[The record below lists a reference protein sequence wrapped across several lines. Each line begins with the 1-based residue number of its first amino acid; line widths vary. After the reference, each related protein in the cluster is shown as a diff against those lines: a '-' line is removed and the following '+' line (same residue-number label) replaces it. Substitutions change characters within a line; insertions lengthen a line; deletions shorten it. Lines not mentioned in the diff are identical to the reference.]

1 MALVRKEV
9 LKTNT
14 FEQQRVKIN
23 EIGQDLYDIST
34 GEEGF
39 EALKLDGPLL
49 DSQNKTGFSGQVL
62 GSTGTGVLWKTQSI
76 SNVLWVTKDGN
87 DNNDGLSEQTA
98 KASIGSALRAAN
110 EGYLSKLQDASAQ
123 ILINKKLIQ
132 EESINWLLTDYISR
146 GVGGTEID
154 ASNLILSNKELIAN
168 EAVERMLINNS
179 GFTIPGGNQKCVS
192 DVLKVIDTIVFNVR
206 YGGNNKVYDAAF
218 IYADDLTLLEG
229 ERVQSTQVYNNARDL
244 AISAMRNQP
253 IAIQGSHTLTQVFDS
268 AVIGDVSG
276 QPGIYNFQN
285 DCASVASTIT
295 SLFGIITQ
303 SIGTEAVPGS
313 LTGIPKTYPER
324 FTFPNSPPESGRYKD
339 ARNLIYRNIDEICD
353 KALAEIAVEYDEAV
367 WGEDWSFPEL
377 PLSSASNRYKDAANL
392 IAANKQEIQ
401 DRALAQIA
409 INHPDFVFPGQP
421 ATDNHSRFADSYRLI
436 QQNRQEIINTAWTS
450 MVALYPGVASTE
462 TKCKRDLGYFI
473 DAISLDVFL
482 ESNRYSVK
490 FASIYFDQSGNPIPN
505 GLDGEEVE
513 SIFAFTQAR
522 DLMQDAITNQL
533 TIKDLTITEDPLTE
547 DNQSSNSCANVRGFI
562 TTLTAIVT
570 DVISAGS
577 LDNLPPADSAYYT
590 NTFKCYRDIGFFVDA
605 VADDVSFQSNRHV
618 REFIL
623 EYFNPDGT
631 PISNGL
637 VGEETESIT
646 AFNKARDMMKLAITN
661 QLYSKDLDIT
671 ADPLTES
678 NISINSCSNIQTLII
693 NLTTIATSIIA
704 DGSLDELPEQN
715 NGTYGS
721 PSNRYIDA
729 SNLITANKEEIK
741 DRALAQIT
749 INHPDFVFPGEDA
762 TDNHSRFAD
771 SYRLIQQNRQE
782 IIDTAW
788 KATANLYPN
797 IIQTQQKCKRD
808 LGYFIDA
815 ISLDVFLQS
824 NRYSIKFASIYFDE
838 AGDLIPNGLDG
849 EQVESIFAFT
859 QARNLMWK
867 AITNQL
873 TIKDSTI
880 TADPLTGT
888 NLSPDSCA
896 NVRGFITT
904 LTTIVT
910 DVISDGSLDDLPP
923 ADSSYY
929 TNTFKCYRDIGFFV
943 DAVALDVSFES
954 NRHVRN
960 FIFNYFNQDGTP
972 ISNGLGGEQ
981 SESITAFNKARDMM
995 KLAITNQLYSKD
1007 LTVTADPLTQSN
1019 ISINSCSNIQ
1029 TLINNLTTIA
1039 TYIIEDGSLD
1049 ELPEENNGTYESE
1062 DSQRFRD
1069 SYRLIQKNRAHIINE
1084 TVTELATNYP
1094 AFVNPN
1100 ETKCRRDIG
1109 YYIDAV
1115 SLDVYLR
1122 GNRYSRKF
1130 ASFYYTGA
1138 TVNYLDGEVTES
1150 VFAFNAAR
1158 DLMIQAIKNELPY
1171 NDLSITIDTSVGGP
1185 CANVQES
1192 IYTLGTLIEEVL
1204 ENGVSA
1210 LSNYRE
1216 NRGSFYRS
1224 ESKCRRDINLIVRSI
1239 ANDLYIGGNTNTYRA
1254 ARKYF
1259 NENGDLIFI
1268 ENEAIQSKIAFEK
1281 AADLM
1286 IMAIT
1291 NQLYEKNLTLPES
1304 SAEYNDG
1311 GPIIPYGISGNASTC
1326 ADVQSNINTLILILS
1341 TVIDEGNLSS
1351 LDDVPEN
1358 QGIWNDF
1365 ENICLR
1371 DIGYIVEAVA
1381 SDLKNG
1387 GNINCYNAGRAYYKG
1402 NNLDFINDEK
1412 QESLATFEK
1421 AKELMLYAMR
1431 NWDIDPFGTKYKPE
1445 YSFFDLYIDE
1455 SLIIDKDSNGE
1466 FLYPLCSD
1474 VSSAIENNFNIIKNI
1489 IVNGPNSVDQQ
1500 LPSFKTTV
1508 FVKSGVYVE
1517 QNPIIL
1523 PPSTGIVGDN
1533 LREVSIKPANATED
1547 LFYLNNGSY
1556 ITGATFS
1563 GHLAPS
1569 VIGSFPKVK
1578 IGDTITRSC
1587 SGTSNEYEITVA
1599 YTNDLVKGMTIS
1611 GQGIGTGAIIT
1622 NILGDTVS
1630 ISVANRESFTNRS
1643 ITFENF
1649 IGNTGV
1655 ITRSPYIQNCTSL
1668 TTTGSGLRV
1677 DGNLAG
1683 GTASFVLDSYT
1694 QYNQGG
1700 DGIVITNGGYT
1711 QLVSIFEICCDR
1723 AVYLSGG
1730 STCSITNS
1738 NTDFGNYGLVADGLS
1753 PLQFTAFVDGN
1764 QLRGNTFRI
1773 ENLRTEPYVG
1783 QVATFGNN
1791 GKPYYFIQEINI
1803 TNRGSGYNP
1812 ANPPA
1817 VVISAPTGP
1826 SGITAQAI
1834 PVIENGE
1841 IVSVTLVSSG
1851 TQFITAPSVQFVGGA
1866 TPTTPASAVAKMYPQ
1881 YYSILTAVETAVNSG
1896 IYTVTFDETI
1906 PFDISNGTEVYF
1918 FQVTKIISNSHC
1930 FEYVGAGTKIEEAI
1944 PAKGGVPLQEREVV
1958 ELNGGKVAFTSTDH
1972 LGNFRIGTGIQ
1983 INQNT
1988 GTLTGESF
1996 EKSLFVTITPFILA
2010 LS

>member
-14 FEQQRVKIN
+14 FEQQRIKIN

-62 GSTGTGVLWKTQSI
+62 GSTGTGVLWKTLSI

-98 KASIGSALRAAN
+98 KASIGSALTAAN
-110 EGYLSKLQDASAQ
+110 EGYLGKLQDASAQ

-179 GFTIPGGNQKCVS
+179 GFTIPGGSQKCVS

-206 YGGNNKVYDAAF
+206 YGGNNKVYDAAE
-218 IYADDLTLLEG
+218 IYIATPALLEG

-244 AISAMRNQP
+244 AISVMRNQP
-253 IAIQGSHTLTQVFDS
+253 IVIQGSHTLTQVFDY

-276 QPGIYNFQN
+276 QPGDYDFQN

-303 SIGTEAVPGS
+303 SIGTEEVPGS
-313 LTGIPKTYPER
+313 LTGVTQTYPER

-353 KALAEIAVEYDEAV
+353 KALAEIAVEYDEAI
-367 WGEDWSFPEL
+367 WGQDWSFPEL
-377 PLSSASNRYKDAANL
+377 DLLFTSNRYKDASDL
-392 IAANKQEIQ
+392 IVANKEEIQ

-409 INHPDFVFPGQP
+409 IDHPNFVFPGEDP
-421 ATDNHSRFADSYRLI
+421 TDNHSRFLDSYRLI
-436 QQNRQEIINTAWTS
+436 QQNRQEIIDTAWKAT
-450 MVALYPGVASTE
+450 ATLYPNITQ
-462 TKCKRDLGYFI
+462 TQQKCKRDLGYFI

-482 ESNRYSVK
+482 ESNRYSIK
-490 FASIYFDQSGNPIPN
+490 FASIYFDQAGDPISN
-505 GLDGEEVE
+505 GLVGEEVE

-533 TIKDLTITEDPLTE
+533 TIKDLTLTADPVT
-547 DNQSSNSCANVRGFI
+547 DSNINPASCANVRNFIATI
-562 TTLTAIVT
+562 TTIVT

-577 LDNLPPADSAYYT
+577 LDDLPTEDSAYYT

-605 VADDVSFQSNRHV
+605 VADDVLYESNRHV

-623 EYFNPDGT
+623 NYFNQNGT
-631 PISNGL
+631 PISSGL

-646 AFNKARDMMKLAITN
+646 AFT
-661 QLYSKDLDIT
+661 
-671 ADPLTES
+671 
-678 NISINSCSNIQTLII
+678 
-693 NLTTIATSIIA
+693 
-704 DGSLDELPEQN
+704 
-715 NGTYGS
+715 
-721 PSNRYIDA
+721 
-729 SNLITANKEEIK
+729 
-741 DRALAQIT
+741 
-749 INHPDFVFPGEDA
+749 
-762 TDNHSRFAD
+762 
-771 SYRLIQQNRQE
+771 
-782 IIDTAW
+782 
-788 KATANLYPN
+788 
-797 IIQTQQKCKRD
+797 
-808 LGYFIDA
+808 
-815 ISLDVFLQS
+815 
-824 NRYSIKFASIYFDE
+824 
-838 AGDLIPNGLDG
+838 
-849 EQVESIFAFT
+849 
-859 QARNLMWK
+859 
-867 AITNQL
+867 
-873 TIKDSTI
+873 
-880 TADPLTGT
+880 
-888 NLSPDSCA
+888 
-896 NVRGFITT
+896 
-904 LTTIVT
+904 
-910 DVISDGSLDDLPP
+910 
-923 ADSSYY
+923 
-929 TNTFKCYRDIGFFV
+929 
-943 DAVALDVSFES
+943 
-954 NRHVRN
+954 
-960 FIFNYFNQDGTP
+960 
-972 ISNGLGGEQ
+972 
-981 SESITAFNKARDMM
+981 KARDMM

-1007 LTVTADPLTQSN
+1007 LTIIADPLTESN
-1019 ISINSCSNIQ
+1019 ISINSCSNVQ

-1049 ELPEENNGTYESE
+1049 ELPEENNGTYEAE

-1069 SYRLIQKNRAHIINE
+1069 SYRLIQKNRTYIIDQ
-1084 TVTELATNYP
+1084 TFDELDTTYPGFATP
-1094 AFVNPN
+1094 
-1100 ETKCRRDIG
+1100 KCRRDIG

-1138 TVNYLDGEVTES
+1138 TINYLDGEVTES
-1150 VFAFNAAR
+1150 VFAFNTANS
-1158 DLMIQAIKNELPY
+1158 LMIDAIKNELPY
-1171 NDLSITIDTSVGGP
+1171 NDPSITVDTSVGGP

-1192 IYTLGTLIEEVL
+1192 IYTLGALIEEVL

-1239 ANDLYIGGNTNTYRA
+1239 ANDLYIGGNTNTFRA

-1259 NENGDLIFI
+1259 DENGDLIFI

-1281 AADLM
+1281 AAELM
-1286 IMAIT
+1286 KMALT

-1304 SAEYNDG
+1304 FAEYDDG
-1311 GPIIPYGISGNASTC
+1311 GSIIPYGISGNENTC
-1326 ADVQSNINTLILILS
+1326 VDVQLTIDTLIDILS
-1341 TVIDEGNLSS
+1341 TVIDDGDLSYI
-1351 LDDVPEN
+1351 DNVPEN

-1402 NNLDFINDEK
+1402 NNLVFISGEEK
-1412 QESLATFEK
+1412 ESLATFEK
-1421 AKELMLYAMR
+1421 AKELMLYAIR

-1474 VSSAIENNFNIIKNI
+1474 VSLAIENYFNIIKNI

-1533 LREVSIKPANATED
+1533 LREVSIMPANPTED

-1587 SGTSNEYEITVA
+1587 SGTSNEYELTVA

-1611 GQGIGTGAIIT
+1611 GEGIGTGAIIT

-1643 ITFENF
+1643 IIFENF

-1738 NTDFGNYGLVADGLS
+1738 NTDFGNYGLVADGTS
-1753 PLQFTAFVDGN
+1753 PLQYTAFVDGN
-1764 QLRGNTFRI
+1764 QPRGSIFKI
-1773 ENLRTEPYVG
+1773 KNLRTEPYVG
-1783 QVATFGNN
+1783 QVVTFGNN

-1803 TNRGSGYNP
+1803 TNSGSGYNS
-1812 ANPPA
+1812 ANPP
-1817 VVISAPTGP
+1817 VVFIDDPTGP
-1826 SGITAQAI
+1826 SGISAQAI
-1834 PVIENGE
+1834 PIIENGQ
-1841 IVSVTLVSSG
+1841 IVSVTLISSG
-1851 TQFITAPSVQFVGGA
+1851 SQFITAPTIEFVGGA
-1866 TPTTPASAVAKMYPQ
+1866 APTTPAQAVAKIYPQ
-1881 YYSILTAVETAVNSG
+1881 YYSIVAATETEDTGTYS
-1896 IYTVTFDETI
+1896 VTFDEVI
-1906 PFDISNGTEVYF
+1906 PFNITDNTEAYF
-1918 FQVTKIISNSHC
+1918 FQVTKIIANSHC
-1930 FEYVGAGTKIEEAI
+1930 MEYVGAGTKIEEAI

-1988 GTLTGESF
+1988 GTVSGDSF
-1996 EKSLFVTITPFILA
+1996 ERSLFVTITPFILA

>member
-23 EIGQDLYDIST
+23 DIGQDLYDIST

-62 GSTGTGVLWKTQSI
+62 GSTGTGVLWKTLSI

-110 EGYLSKLQDASAQ
+110 EGYLGKLQDASAQ

-168 EAVERMLINNS
+168 EAVERMLIDNS

-192 DVLKVIDTIVFNVR
+192 DVLKVLDTIVFNVR
-206 YGGNNKVYDAAF
+206 YGGNNKVYDAAE
-218 IYADDLTLLEG
+218 IYTATPALLEG
-229 ERVQSTQVYNNARDL
+229 EISESIEVYNNARDL

-253 IAIQGSHTLTQVFDS
+253 IVIQGSHTLTQVFDLD
-268 AVIGDVSG
+268 VIGDVSG
-276 QPGIYNFQN
+276 QPGIYDFQN
-285 DCASVASTIT
+285 DCVNVASTIT

-303 SIGTEAVPGS
+303 SIDPGN
-313 LTGIPKTYPER
+313 LTGVTQTYPER

-482 ESNRYSVK
+482 ESNRYSRK

-505 GLDGEEVE
+505 GLDEEEVE

-533 TIKDLTITEDPLTE
+533 TIKDLNITEDPLTE

-562 TTLTAIVT
+562 TTLTTIVT

-577 LDNLPPADSAYYT
+577 LDDLPTEDSA
-590 NTFKCYRDIGFFVDA
+590 
-605 VADDVSFQSNRHV
+605 
-618 REFIL
+618 
-623 EYFNPDGT
+623 
-631 PISNGL
+631 
-637 VGEETESIT
+637 
-646 AFNKARDMMKLAITN
+646 
-661 QLYSKDLDIT
+661 
-671 ADPLTES
+671 
-678 NISINSCSNIQTLII
+678 
-693 NLTTIATSIIA
+693 
-704 DGSLDELPEQN
+704 
-715 NGTYGS
+715 
-721 PSNRYIDA
+721 
-729 SNLITANKEEIK
+729 
-741 DRALAQIT
+741 
-749 INHPDFVFPGEDA
+749 
-762 TDNHSRFAD
+762 
-771 SYRLIQQNRQE
+771 
-782 IIDTAW
+782 
-788 KATANLYPN
+788 
-797 IIQTQQKCKRD
+797 
-808 LGYFIDA
+808 
-815 ISLDVFLQS
+815 
-824 NRYSIKFASIYFDE
+824 
-838 AGDLIPNGLDG
+838 
-849 EQVESIFAFT
+849 
-859 QARNLMWK
+859 
-867 AITNQL
+867 
-873 TIKDSTI
+873 
-880 TADPLTGT
+880 
-888 NLSPDSCA
+888 
-896 NVRGFITT
+896 
-904 LTTIVT
+904 
-910 DVISDGSLDDLPP
+910 
-923 ADSSYY
+923 YY

-1019 ISINSCSNIQ
+1019 ISINSCSNVQ

-1094 AFVNPN
+1094 AFDNPD
-1100 ETKCRRDIG
+1100 EAKCRRDIG

-1150 VFAFNAAR
+1150 VFAFNTANS
-1158 DLMIQAIKNELPY
+1158 LMIDAIQNLLPY
-1171 NDLSITIDTSVGGP
+1171 NDPSITIDTSVGGP

-1192 IYTLGTLIEEVL
+1192 IATLGTLIEEVL

-1239 ANDLYIGGNTNTYRA
+1239 ANDLYIGGNTNTIRA
-1254 ARKYF
+1254 AKKYF

-1281 AADLM
+1281 AAELM
-1286 IMAIT
+1286 KMALT

-1304 SAEYNDG
+1304 SAEYDDG
-1311 GPIIPYGISGNASTC
+1311 GPSIRYGISGNATTC
-1326 ADVQSNINTLILILS
+1326 ADVQSSINTLIDILS
-1341 TVIDEGNLSS
+1341 TVIDDGDLSS
-1351 LDDVPEN
+1351 LDDITEN

-1387 GNINCYNAGRAYYKG
+1387 GNINCYNAGRAYYNG
-1402 NNLDFINDEK
+1402 NNLVFISGEEK
-1412 QESLATFEK
+1412 ESLATFEK
-1421 AKELMLYAMR
+1421 AKELMIYAMR
-1431 NWDIDPFGTKYKPE
+1431 NWNIDPFGTKYKPE

-1466 FLYPLCSD
+1466 FLYPLCND
-1474 VSSAIENNFNIIKNI
+1474 VKNAIENYFNIIKNI
-1489 IVNGPNSVDQQ
+1489 IENGPNSVDQQ

-1533 LREVSIKPANATED
+1533 LREVSIKPANATQD

-1587 SGTSNEYEITVA
+1587 SGTSNEYELTVA

-1622 NILGDTVS
+1622 NILEDKVS
-1630 ISVANRESFTNRS
+1630 ISVANTETFTNRS
-1643 ITFENF
+1643 IIFENF

-1764 QLRGNTFRI
+1764 QPRGNTFRI
-1773 ENLRTEPYVG
+1773 KNLRTEPYVG

-1817 VVISAPTGP
+1817 VVISDPTGP

-1834 PVIENGE
+1834 PNIENGE
-1841 IVSVTLVSSG
+1841 IVSVTLISSG
-1851 TQFITAPSVQFVGGA
+1851 SQFITAPDIEFDGGA
-1866 TPTTPASAVAKMYPQ
+1866 TPTTPATAVAKLYPQ

-1906 PFDISNGTEVYF
+1906 PFNITNNTEVYF

-1988 GTLTGESF
+1988 GTLTGDSF
-1996 EKSLFVTITPFILA
+1996 ERSLFVTITPFILA